1 MASYC
6 ENTVNHAK
14 LFELMCSTTEEN
26 ANSSTLLHV
35 SKSSA
40 IDKQT
45 VPKLKRKL
53 RCDQL
58 DSVDNDDPN
67 VCAKKQKIEDVNSI
81 FRQHSEGAAC
91 VETDLPLTDL
101 SWLINFK
108 VDSLFKEDENQNH
121 QNYNGREDKEVT
133 SPGMCKL

>member
-6 ENTVNHAK
+6 ENTVNPAK
-14 LFELMCSTTEEN
+14 LFELMCSTTEEH
-26 ANSSTLLHV
+26 ANSSTLLNV

-53 RCDQL
+53 WCDQF

-67 VCAKKQKIEDVNSI
+67 VCAKKQKN
-81 FRQHSEGAAC
+81 
-91 VETDLPLTDL
+91 
-101 SWLINFK
+101 
-108 VDSLFKEDENQNH
+108 
-121 QNYNGREDKEVT
+121 
-133 SPGMCKL
+133 